1 MTKIEAP
8 IRVTREKK
16 IVELDKKVFKVCE
29 IKEKEIGTL
38 HKKFVFIH
46 FNGREWHVFLAN
58 SDFSETVS
66 FAIS

>member
-29 IKEKEIGTL
+29 IKERQIGTL
-38 HKKFVFIH
+38 RKKFVYIH
-46 FNGREWHVFLAN
+46 FDGKEWHVLCSN
-58 SDFSETVS
+58 SDFSETAFFTLS
-66 FAIS
+66 